1 MQAKLNP
8 NTNSV
13 ILILIVILNTNS
25 VRWLFLDMANENK
38 DVIVNVN
45 IYEHLTSEK
54 KFKQKRGAAKT
65 NKIPTK
71 MKIYTV
77 IHWKNSTSWEIKH
90 WRKRQVKDYSVF
102 TL

>member
-8 NTNSV
+8 NTNTV

-25 VRWLFLDMANENK
+25 VRWPFLDMANENK

-65 NKIPTK
+65 NKIPTI